1 MGWGRAIKCIAVV
14 YYTSGYVISPNT
26 QTLIFQKVWT
36 SINRLKWVGG
46 ERKVCLFRRLLLTL
60 LQQYDII
67 PIMDEELDLQIEPA
81 DEPVVKKTTAIVKGK
96 KGKKFGLRKQGE
108 KGVTANQWT
117 NSPQQNEFLNYY
129 LNPEQSETWGNAYLA
144 ATKAGY
150 SDSYASSIMNVAPQW
165 VQQAQNIVKLQPE
178 HLKQAL
184 ASIASSKYEKASDRI
199 QAIKLLGI
207 DQGMFVQKQLVG
219 HVNIEDALKD

>member
-1 MGWGRAIKCIAVV
+1 
-14 YYTSGYVISPNT
+14 
-26 QTLIFQKVWT
+26 
-36 SINRLKWVGG
+36 
-46 ERKVCLFRRLLLTL
+46 
-60 LQQYDII
+60 
-67 PIMDEELDLQIEPA
+67 MDEELELNIEPR
-81 DEPVVKKTTAIVKGK
+81 EETSVEKTVKALSKR
-96 KGKKFGLRKQGE
+96 GKKFGVRTQGE

-129 LNPEQSETWGNAYLA
+129 LNPEQAETWGNAYLA

-150 SDSYASSIMNVAPQW
+150 SESYASSIMSVAPMW
-165 VQQAQNIVKLQPE
+165 IQQAQNIVKLQPE

-184 ASIASSKYEKASDRI
+184 ANIASSKYEKASDRI

-219 HVNIEDALKD
+219 HVNFEEAMKDLR

>member
-1 MGWGRAIKCIAVV
+1 MDVCNRYHKLRL
-14 YYTSGYVISPNT
+14 TQRYV
-26 QTLIFQKVWT
+26 LIT
-36 SINRLKWVGG
+36 T
-46 ERKVCLFRRLLLTL
+46 LLLTNP
-60 LQQYDII
+60 YKCDII
-67 PIMDEELDLQIEPA
+67 RYMTEIETDLIIEPA
-81 DEPVVKKTTAIVKGK
+81 EEVVKKTTTKGK

-117 NSPQQNEFLNYY
+117 NSPQQNEFLRYY
-129 LNPEQSETWGNAYLA
+129 LDPEQTETWGNAYLA

-150 SDSYASSIMNVAPQW
+150 SESYASSIMNVAPQW
-165 VQQAQNIVKLQPE
+165 IQQANNIVKLQPE

-184 ASIASSKYEKASDRI
+184 AEIAKSKYEKASDRI

-219 HVNIEDALKD
+219 HVNIEQALQDLR

>member
-1 MGWGRAIKCIAVV
+1 
-14 YYTSGYVISPNT
+14 
-26 QTLIFQKVWT
+26 
-36 SINRLKWVGG
+36 
-46 ERKVCLFRRLLLTL
+46 
-60 LQQYDII
+60 
-67 PIMDEELDLQIEPA
+67 MDEELDLQIEPA
-81 DEPVVKKTTAIVKGK
+81 EEVTTTTVVKKASK

-117 NSPQQNEFLNYY
+117 NSPQQNEFLRYY
-129 LNPEQSETWGNAYLA
+129 LDPEETETWGNAYLA

-150 SDSYASSIMNVAPQW
+150 SESYASSIMNVAPQW
-165 VQQAQNIVKLQPE
+165 IKQANNIVKLQPE

-184 ASIASSKYEKASDRI
+184 AEIAKSKYEKASDRI

-219 HVNIEDALKD
+219 HVNIEQALADLK

>member
-1 MGWGRAIKCIAVV
+1 MTTVW
-14 YYTSGYVISPNT
+14 YNT
-26 QTLIFQKVWT
+26 
-36 SINRLKWVGG
+36 
-46 ERKVCLFRRLLLTL
+46 
-60 LQQYDII
+60 
-67 PIMDEELDLQIEPA
+67 IMT
-81 DEPVVKKTTAIVKGK
+81 KKTNSK

-117 NSPQQNEFLNYY
+117 NSPQQNEFLRYY
-129 LNPEQSETWGNAYLA
+129 LDPEESETWGNAYLA

-150 SDSYASSIMNVAPQW
+150 SEAYASKIISVAPQW
-165 VQQAQNIVKLQPE
+165 IQQANNIVKLQPE

-184 ASIASSKYEKASDRI
+184 ASIANSKYEKASDRI

-219 HVNIEDALKD
+219 HINIEDAIRDLK

>member
-1 MGWGRAIKCIAVV
+1 M
-14 YYTSGYVISPNT
+14 T
-26 QTLIFQKVWT
+26 
-36 SINRLKWVGG
+36 
-46 ERKVCLFRRLLLTL
+46 E
-60 LQQYDII
+60 
-67 PIMDEELDLQIEPA
+67 
-81 DEPVVKKTTAIVKGK
+81 KKPTK

-129 LNPEQSETWGNAYLA
+129 LNPEQTETWGNAYLA

-150 SDSYASSIMNVAPQW
+150 SDSYASQIMSVAPQW
-165 VQQAQNIVKLQPE
+165 IQQAQNIVKLQPE

-184 ASIASSKYEKASDRI
+184 VSIAGSKMEKASDRI

-207 DQGMFVQKQLVG
+207 DQGMFVQKQIVG
-219 HVNIEDALKD
+219 HVNIEDALKDLK